1 MSEGVGNIPCAF
13 RFFSQHHLDLLQGK
27 LSPDGTDMPEGL
39 IAVIDAL
46 PYILQGSLVTIGAVV
61 GAMALGFTLGMPM
74 AVGQVYGHPWVRRF
88 IGVYVWFFRGVPL
101 LVLLFLFYFGLFSLL
116 HINLSAFAAAVI
128 VLGLI
133 SAAYQ
138 SQIFR
143 GAILSLP
150 SGQLKA
156 AQALGMSQF
165 KAITR
170 IVLPQALR
178 LSIPGWS
185 NEYSIVLKDSAVTY
199 ALGVAEIMARTH
211 FVATRTYQHLP
222 LYLAAGLIYL
232 LLTYAGVKALNH
244 LDRKVRI
251 RGYTHA

>member
-1 MSEGVGNIPCAF
+1 M
-13 RFFSQHHLDLLQGK
+13 
-27 LSPDGTDMPEGL
+27 PDGL
-39 IAVIDAL
+39 VAVINAF
-46 PYILQGSLVTIGAVV
+46 PYMIQGSLVTIGAVI
-61 GAMALGFTLGMPM
+61 GAMGLGLALGIPFAM
-74 AVGQVYGHPWVRRF
+74 GQVYGGPLAKRL
-88 IGVYVWFFRGVPL
+88 IGLYVWFFRGVPL
-101 LVLLFLFYFGLFSLL
+101 LVLLFLFYFGLFTALN
-116 HINLSAFAAAVI
+116 INLSAFAAAVI

-150 SGQLKA
+150 EGQLKA
-156 AQALGMSQF
+156 ARALGMTDF
-165 KAITR
+165 TAITR

-178 LSIPGWS
+178 LSIPAWS

-222 LYLAAGLIYL
+222 LYLAAAAIYL
-232 LLTYAGVKALNH
+232 ILTIVGVKGLRM
-244 LDRKVRI
+244 LEERVRI
-251 RGYTHA
+251 RGYARSGSL

>member
-1 MSEGVGNIPCAF
+1 
-13 RFFSQHHLDLLQGK
+13 
-27 LSPDGTDMPEGL
+27 MPEGL
-39 IAVIDAL
+39 TAVINAF
-46 PYILQGSLVTIGAVV
+46 PYVLEGSIVTVAVVV
-61 GAMALGFTLGMPM
+61 GAMSLGLIMGIPL
-74 AVGQVYGHPWVRRF
+74 AVGQLYGNAWIRRSVGF
-88 IGVYVWFFRGVPL
+88 YVWFFRGVPL
-101 LVLLFLFYFGLFSLL
+101 LVLLFLFYFGLFSFL
-116 HINLSAFAAAVI
+116 HINLSAFTVAVI

-150 SGQLKA
+150 VGQLKA
-156 AQALGMSQF
+156 ARALGMSDL
-165 KAITR
+165 KAILF
-170 IVLPQALR
+170 IILPQALR

-222 LYLAAGLIYL
+222 LYIMAGLIYL
-232 LLTYAGVKALNH
+232 LLTYAGTRSLRF
-244 LDRKVRI
+244 LEDKVRI
-251 RGYTHA
+251 PGYSR